1 MFYTSGTTVD
11 SSLTTKVFQF
21 FETKCAPIKNYDV
34 EVNFSDL
41 SDDGVRGWQ
50 EKDGDEFLIH
60 IHDKIETTEE
70 LIKTIFHELVH
81 CAQDI
86 RGLKDNNE
94 REDEAYHLEDVYYG
108 EFV

>member
-21 FETKCAPIKNYDV
+21 FETKCAPIKNYEV
-34 EVNFSDL
+34 EVYFSDL
-41 SDDGVRGWQ
+41 SDDGVKGWQ